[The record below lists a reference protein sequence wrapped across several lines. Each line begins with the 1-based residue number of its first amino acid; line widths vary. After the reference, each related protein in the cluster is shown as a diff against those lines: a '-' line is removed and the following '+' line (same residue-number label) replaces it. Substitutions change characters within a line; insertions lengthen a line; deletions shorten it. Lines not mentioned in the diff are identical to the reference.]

1 MKLDL
6 DQLNFDRCE
15 DEPIHIPELIQGYGY
30 LFALE
35 EQSGEVKIVSDNI
48 STLLQQH
55 EDILGKNF
63 FELLDMDEEDWQFIQ
78 ETYERARTRQTRL
91 PLQVVFRNEVL
102 IAGNPQDF
110 YAVLYSS
117 GSYQVLEIEPA
128 TKFRQTYSAKHYIK
142 LYSMNV
148 APKFK
153 TFKSLETMAREI
165 VETIRYISEMERVVL
180 YRFNEDGTGKVIAET
195 KHDDL
200 DSYLDLY
207 YPASDIPQQARELY
221 KINWVRLVPDVDL
234 PSARLI
240 PTVEDSDR
248 EPLDLTHSILRSL
261 SPIHQQY
268 VRNQGL
274 KASMSFSL
282 VTHNQLWGMI
292 SCHSREPRY
301 IEQNVRLECES
312 LCQLFS
318 WHLYAKE
325 EEIYFEKQ
333 QNLERAI
340 NQMLEKTSLDNSAV
354 KVFQENEA
362 EVLDLMDADGFMF
375 FSKPQNI
382 TLGTIP
388 EAQILPEL
396 IRLMNQQEGEP
407 FYSAKITDEISDEA
421 ALNGIK
427 GVLLLPL
434 FEQKNYF
441 TAWFRTERQ
450 EKMKWAGVPQEK
462 SAVGSKRERLTP
474 RTSFKI
480 HEQVITG
487 KSKDWDQNDVDMA
500 GRFNRVF
507 MAHALDTQEQMSN
520 NLSELEEND
529 RYKNEFLATLAHEL
543 RNPLSPLATGLSL
556 LEKGPLPAQQT
567 KVVNTM
573 KRQVNHMTQMIEDL
587 MDISRITR
595 GKIRLEKE
603 QLTAQAVVQNAV
615 EVCAELIDDKRH
627 TLSLDLPED
636 PLWVYGDE
644 MRLTQILTNLLNNAA
659 KYTDPG
665 GEIQVAV
672 HQQEDAVCFRVV
684 DNGIGI
690 PPEQI
695 DLIFTMF
702 TQMDAFANRSKGG
715 LGIGLPLVKR
725 LVNLHDG
732 EIFAKSVGADQGSA
746 FEVLLPLAASL
757 DKESA
762 GDVPTSSDAQ
772 ETGTKLLIVDDNEDN
787 VLMFELLLES
797 LGYEIRTASNGTEA
811 IAVFREFQPN
821 IALLDI
827 GLPDINGYELCQH
840 LRSLP
845 EGKNT
850 VFFSQSGW
858 GDEKAFQTARE
869 SGFAAHFVKP
879 VDHDVLIKALQEG
892 SRRLRRA

>member
-1 MKLDL
+1 MTLDL
-6 DQLNFDRCE
+6 DKLNFDRCE
-15 DEPIHIPELIQGYGY
+15 DEPIQIPESIQGYGY
-30 LFALE
+30 LFALD
-35 EQSGEVKIVSDNI
+35 EQSGAIKIVSDNI
-48 STLLQQH
+48 STLLREH
-55 EDILGKNF
+55 KDILGANF
-63 FELLDMDEEDWQFIQ
+63 FELLEMNEEDWQFIQ
-78 ETYERARTRQTRL
+78 KTYERARTRQTRL
-91 PLQVVFRNEVL
+91 PLQVVFKDEVL

-117 GSYQVLEIEPA
+117 GSYQVLELEPA
-128 TKFRQTYSAKHYIK
+128 SEFRRSYSAKHYIK

-200 DSYLDLY
+200 DSYLNLY
-207 YPASDIPQQARELY
+207 YPASDIPKQARELY
-221 KINWVRLVPDVDL
+221 KINWVRLVPNVDL

-248 EPLDLTHSILRSL
+248 KPLDLTHSILRSL
-261 SPIHQQY
+261 SPIHRQY
-268 VRNQGL
+268 IKNQGL

-282 VTHNQLWGMI
+282 VTHDQLWGMI
-292 SCHSREPRY
+292 SCHNREPLY
-301 IEQNVRLECES
+301 IEQNIRLECES

-325 EEIYFEKQ
+325 EELYFKKRQ
-333 QNLERAI
+333 KLENAI
-340 NQMLEKTSLDNSAV
+340 NQMLEKTSAETPVV

-362 EVLDLMDADGFMF
+362 EVLKLMDADGFMF

-382 TLGTIP
+382 TLGTTP
-388 EAQILPEL
+388 EAHIVPQL
-396 IRLMNQQEGEP
+396 IRLMNQQEGDP
-407 FYSAKITDEISDEA
+407 FYSATITNEITDEA
-421 ALNGIK
+421 ALKGIK

-441 TAWFRTERQ
+441 TAWFRTERK
-450 EKMKWAGVPQEK
+450 ETIKWAGVPQEK
-462 SAVGSKRERLTP
+462 SALGSKRERLAP
-474 RTSFKI
+474 RTSFAV
-480 HEQVITG
+480 HEQLVTG

-507 MAHALDTQEQMSN
+507 MAHALDTQEQMSD
-520 NLSELEEND
+520 NLSELEQND

-556 LEKGPLPAQQT
+556 LEKDPLQAQQT
-567 KVVNTM
+567 KVVDTM

-595 GKIRLEKE
+595 GKIRLEK
-603 QLTAQAVVQNAV
+603 QRLLAQTVVQNAV
-615 EVCAELIDDKRH
+615 EVCAELIQDKRH
-627 TLSLDLPED
+627 SLILNLPED
-636 PLWVYGDE
+636 PLWVFGDE
-644 MRLTQILTNLLNNAA
+644 TRLTQILTNLLNNAA
-659 KYTDPG
+659 KYTNPG
-665 GEIQVAV
+665 GEIQVAI
-672 HQQEDAVCFRVV
+672 HQQQDRVCFRVV

-725 LVNLHDG
+725 LVHLHDG
-732 EIFAKSVGADQGSA
+732 KIFAKSAGVDQGST
-746 FEVLLPLAASL
+746 FEVRLPLAASL
-757 DKESA
+757 DEESPE
-762 GDVPTSSDAQ
+762 DVPTATDAP
-772 ETGTKLLIVDDNEDN
+772 ETGTKLLIVDDNEDSL
-787 VLMFELLLES
+787 LMFEILLES
-797 LGYEIRTASNGTEA
+797 VGYEIRTASNGTEA

-827 GLPDINGYELCQH
+827 GLPDINGYELCQK

-845 EGKNT
+845 EGENT

-879 VDHDVLIKALQEG
+879 VEHDILIEAL
-892 SRRLRRA
+892 RDATAPH